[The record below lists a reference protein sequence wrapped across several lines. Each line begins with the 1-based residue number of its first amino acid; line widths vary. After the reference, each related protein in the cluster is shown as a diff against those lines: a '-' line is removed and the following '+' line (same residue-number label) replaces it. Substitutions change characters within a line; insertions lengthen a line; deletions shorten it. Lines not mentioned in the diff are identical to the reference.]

1 MFTPLGKEHAVA
13 LLCSITVFNTAQYMQ
28 CSARIGYKVTL
39 QGLGTSDLRVLVTTD
54 ELHLQCA
61 DTLKQ
66 VGQLHQK
73 YVLSQVFFFFNGYLQ
88 MVSLSACI

>member
-1 MFTPLGKEHAVA
+1 MPR
-13 LLCSITVFNTAQYMQ
+13 
-28 CSARIGYKVTL
+28 SACIGYEVTL
-39 QGLGTSDLRVLVTTD
+39 QSFGTSDLRVLVTTY

-66 VGQLHQK
+66 VGQLHQR
-73 YVLSQVFFFFNGYLQ
+73 YVISKVFFNGYLQ